1 MTFFFSGNE
10 WEICIYRALFATLF
24 PRYDRHEIWRSRFS
38 GGGDAKKDSIT
49 KEVLGVGDGW
59 MDGGRGG

>member
-1 MTFFFSGNE
+1 MTFFSEMNGKYVFIELFLQPFSPDMIGM
-10 WEICIYRALFATLF
+10 
-24 PRYDRHEIWRSRFS
+24 RYGVPVFS

-49 KEVLGVGDGW
+49 KEVLGVGDGL